1 MAKRGKKGERGC
13 VVRLFYLYKWCKYHH
28 SSFNVDFV
36 SDPLHKS
43 ALLCPTEGAL
53 WNLWSGKHCPG
64 LSSLLPSKW
73 AVSSFPFWLVI
84 FARPHFYAPW
94 SQQSGQ
100 KGNVTTRW
108 SEALSSSSSPPSS
121 LVATHTTPTKW
132 GTQIWR
138 KGKSKKVYISYIKG
152 LFAPTLR
159 QELFRSPLQRSN
171 QGWALLSLGYR
182 FSYSRIIWHIS
193 YIVISRQY
201 RDILYNI
208 SGQTVLVWKGW
219 KGHLLFR
226 FNSNTCPKLQWDKYM
241 RMSQNAVYWIYVIFR
256 LFKNMVYRNICPIL
270 YTYRSNPSK
279 EYRSGVGPTTPT
291 VQ

>member
-1 MAKRGKKGERGC
+1 MSYWRSLVESLKWQTLPWFVKPSSIKVSC
-13 VVRLFYLYKWCKYHH
+13 VKFSLLTGDLCTA
-28 SSFNVDFV
+28 S
-36 SDPLHKS
+36 
-43 ALLCPTEGAL
+43 LLCSLESTE
-53 WNLWSGKHCPG
+53 
-64 LSSLLPSKW
+64 
-73 AVSSFPFWLVI
+73 
-84 FARPHFYAPW
+84 RT
-94 SQQSGQ
+94 
-100 KGNVTTRW
+100 KGNFTTRW